1 VCLKKKYIYCYIP
14 LAEIKLIYISLK
26 VKYRYLR
33 KQVSSFLRSETGKK
47 TGTWVRRLIN
57 AGVVVWLVYELSLVG
72 WLNVWQSLPTQPLF
86 YLIFFFLY
94 FQLPFFEILIYRIN
108 WSFDSIRS
116 IPVFL
121 MKNIYNKDVLGY
133 SGEVYFYLWAQK
145 TLNYKKLDLFKIIK
159 DNNIISSVSSTL
171 VAFSLLSIF
180 FFTDQIKILDWIM
193 QDSGNYIWGGTAL
206 LLVLVIVV
214 IKFRR
219 FVISMPLRNAY
230 KIFGI
235 HAARL
240 TLNLF
245 LVVVMY
251 DIVIPDT
258 PMSIW
263 FTLLSVEIILSRIPF
278 LPNRD
283 LIFTGMGIGLA
294 EGLGVS
300 TSAIAAILL
309 TRTVLGKVMNLSF
322 FAFSSVVKEKTTL
335 TGQAGKNKEEQM
347 YQNSASD

>member
-1 VCLKKKYIYCYIP
+1 
-14 LAEIKLIYISLK
+14 LK

-33 KQVSSFLRSETGKK
+33 QQVSSFFRSEKGKK
-47 TGTWVRRLIN
+47 TGLWSRRFIN
-57 AGVVVWLVYELSLVG
+57 VGVVIWLIYELSFVG

-86 YLIFFFLY
+86 YVIFFFLY

-108 WSFDSIRS
+108 WTFDSIRS

-145 TLNYKKLDLFKIIK
+145 VLSYKKIDVFKIIK
-159 DNNIISSVSSTL
+159 DNNIISSISSTM

-180 FFTDQIKILDWIM
+180 FFTDQIKIIDWIV
-193 QDSGNYIWGGTAL
+193 QDTENYIWGGVTL
-206 LLVLVIVV
+206 LLVIVILV

-258 PMSIW
+258 PMYIW

-294 EGLGVS
+294 EGLQI
-300 TSAIAAILL
+300 SASAVAAILL
-309 TRTVLGKVMNLSF
+309 TRTVLGKIMNLSF
-322 FAFSSVVKEKTTL
+322 FAFSYILKEKTEL
-335 TGQAGKNKEEQM
+335 ADMHNKNPDRETINNKKF
-347 YQNSASD
+347 

>member
-1 VCLKKKYIYCYIP
+1 MPEEEVYLLLYSFAKN
-14 LAEIKLIYISLK
+14 KLIYISLK

-33 KQVSSFLRSETGKK
+33 KQVSSFFRSEKGKK
-47 TGTWVRRLIN
+47 TGIWTRRMIN
-57 AGVVVWLVYELSLVG
+57 TGVVLWLVYELSLVG
-72 WLNVWQSLPTQPLF
+72 WFNVWQSLPTQPLF

-108 WSFDSIRS
+108 WSFDSVRS

-145 TLNYKKLDLFKIIK
+145 TLQYKKLDVFKIIK
-159 DNNIISSVSSTL
+159 DNNIISSISSTL

-180 FFTDQIKILDWIM
+180 FFTDQIKILDWVM

-206 LLVLVIVV
+206 LFVVVIVV

-219 FVISMPLRNAY
+219 FVISMPLKNAY

-245 LVVVMY
+245 LVVLMY

-258 PMSIW
+258 PMYIW

-294 EGLGVS
+294 EGLQIS

-322 FAFSSVVKEKTTL
+322 FAFSSIIKDKSAITDQNGKENDQIK
-335 TGQAGKNKEEQM
+335 
-347 YQNSASD
+347 YQNSSSK